1 MKRPFII
8 SLSDFNCVLVMQ
20 FLYLQ
25 GELLKDIIVSME
37 LLNFLGLTLIVLLVI
52 KWHFVMLLL
61 FVTALK

>member
-25 GELLKDIIVSME
+25 GKLLKDIILSME
-37 LLNFLGLTLIVLLVI
+37 LLNLLCLSPIVLFVI
-52 KWHFVMLLL
+52 KWHFVIVLV
-61 FVTALK
+61 FAKALK